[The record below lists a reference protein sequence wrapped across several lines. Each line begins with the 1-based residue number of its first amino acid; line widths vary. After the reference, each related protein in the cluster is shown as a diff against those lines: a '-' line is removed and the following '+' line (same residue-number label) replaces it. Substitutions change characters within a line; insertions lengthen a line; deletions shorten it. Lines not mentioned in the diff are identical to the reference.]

1 MACCEIGDPNCS
13 DSGCYLDWTS
23 NTVQRQRK
31 ITRFTRYLP
40 GQNHLDIS
48 LVDANDR
55 DMFYKTISV
64 AKKAV
69 EDTILTEM
77 ELKEILGLK

>member
-1 MACCEIGDPNCS
+1 MEDINNKTKLEIIKEINKIKK
-13 DSGCYLDWTS
+13 YVKES
-23 NTVQRQRK
+23 N
-31 ITRFTRYLP
+31 IP